1 MVGCKLLHLLS
12 VPCSRSH
19 LHHSWL
25 ALCVCVVLP
34 LQANIALNNSALP
47 QPRPQ
52 GNPEPVLGQQLTTA
66 PGALRVLFL
75 SDVQYARVCSNS
87 NTYSSAVVVH
97 CQTHNSGAAKR
108 AFLHRVGLWM
118 GDRAA
123 EQAVQV

>member
-1 MVGCKLLHLLS
+1 ML
-12 VPCSRSH
+12 
-19 LHHSWL
+19 
-25 ALCVCVVLP
+25 LP

-66 PGALRVLFL
+66 PDALRVLFL

-87 NTYSSAVVVH
+87 TTYSSAVVVH
-97 CQTHNSGAAKR
+97 CQAHNSGAAKR

-118 GDRAA
+118 GDAA